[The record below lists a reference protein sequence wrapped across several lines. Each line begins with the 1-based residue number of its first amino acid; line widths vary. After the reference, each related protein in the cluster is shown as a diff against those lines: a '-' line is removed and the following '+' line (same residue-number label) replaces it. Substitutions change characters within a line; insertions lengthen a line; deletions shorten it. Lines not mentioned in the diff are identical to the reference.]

1 MAARM
6 WGEISGI
13 AHNCIALFVFSY
25 GVLFRKNP
33 GDWAFLIV
41 SLIILIHWTLLNG
54 ECLVSYVHKSN
65 EDPEYI
71 AGSEVFNSK
80 DMYVLGIPE
89 EVIRYIMGAF
99 VFVWAASIY
108 FVMQRNGFPLSLIIL
123 FLFFFFVYNGSLR
136 WFDKHYENPSFHI
149 VQHACLISF
158 VVVSVFVV
166 QRLWRITRRR

>member
-1 MAARM
+1 M
-6 WGEISGI
+6 WGEISG
-13 AHNCIALFVFSY
+13 IALFVFSY

-33 GDWAFLIV
+33 CDWAFLIV
-41 SLIILIHWTLLNG
+41 SLIVLIHWTFLNG
-54 ECLVSYVHKSN
+54 ECLVSYIHKSN
-65 EDPEYI
+65 KDPEYI

-80 DMYVLGIPE
+80 DIYVLGIPE
-89 EVIRYIMGAF
+89 EVIRSIMGAF

-108 FVMQRNGFPLSLIIL
+108 FVMQRNGFPLSLNILFLSLNIL